1 MIKDYVECYRMLS
14 SLHGIFTS
22 PMSLEPTIN
31 SKGRLKGVINT
42 TDESKV
48 PKERECTGMVA
59 QRLCD
64 LPISEQ

>member
-1 MIKDYVECYRMLS
+1 MIKDYIECYIMLS

-31 SKGRLKGVINT
+31 SKGRLRGIINT
-42 TDESKV
+42 TDESEV
-48 PKERECTGMVA
+48 PEERECRGMVA

-64 LPISEQ
+64 LSIS